1 MTPFPNNPHYTRLV
15 KSIKNEGLL
24 GETDQYQKL
33 RANIQ
38 WLSITDYTFL
48 KDEFPFLI
56 DKELSIVISKI
67 IAWYRA
73 IEAVR
78 KASAKI

>member
-15 KSIKNEGLL
+15 KSIRNEGL
-24 GETDQYQKL
+24 GGQSDQHQEL

-38 WLSITDYTFL
+38 GISLTDYALL
-48 KDEFPFLI
+48 KNEFPFLT
-56 DKELSIVISKI
+56 DEELSIVISKI
-67 IAWYRA
+67 IAWYHA
-73 IEAVR
+73 VEVVR